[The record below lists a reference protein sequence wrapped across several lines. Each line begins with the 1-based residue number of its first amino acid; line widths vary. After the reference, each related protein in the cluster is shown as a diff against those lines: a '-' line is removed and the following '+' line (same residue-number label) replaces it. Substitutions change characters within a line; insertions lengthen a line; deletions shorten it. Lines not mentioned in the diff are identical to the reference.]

1 MRPPYPVEIVPLL
14 PEFLQRRRAKMTYQ
28 LRRIEELGLDRPTYF
43 WVLNLSY
50 RGEAGATT
58 AEGDLE
64 SPYSTIRERWRPMA
78 AAARGA
84 GLVEEKDG
92 RWHLTAKG
100 RDLARR
106 QHDAAREHYA
116 TLAPLPPHELTRLA
130 GLLDRAFAATARAPE
145 PSRRIHTP
153 WALAYRDGEPA
164 PGSFAQL
171 DAAIF
176 GLWQVRDD
184 CHMSAW
190 RATGIAGPDLEV
202 LTRVWRGEAKDESG
216 LFDKLPHQAP
226 ADFLAS
232 LERLRREGRV
242 ARDALRATAD
252 GTRFRQG
259 IEDETDRLF
268 FTPWPDDVGREG
280 PWIRE
285 ALGRVNGAL
294 T

>member
-1 MRPPYPVEIVPLL
+1 MHPSIV
-14 PEFLQRRRAKMTYQ
+14 RAGFV
-28 LRRIEELGLDRPTYF
+28 R
-43 WVLNLSY
+43 
-50 RGEAGATT
+50 
-58 AEGDLE
+58 
-64 SPYSTIRERWRPMA
+64 A
-78 AAARGA
+78 AASAIAALLVAASCTSPAPSQPAGESGGVGA
-84 GLVEEKDG
+84 PASTTV
-92 RWHLTAKG
+92 LTNGKIA
-100 RDLARR
+100 
-106 QHDAAREHYA
+106 
-116 TLAPLPPHELTRLA
+116 
-130 GLLDRAFAATARAPE
+130 LLDSKNTIVA
-145 PSRRIHTP
+145 
-153 WALAYRDGEPA
+153 ALAYRDGEPA

-285 ALGRVNGAL
+285 ALGRVNAAL

>member
-130 GLLDRAFAATARAPE
+130 GLLDRAFEADPHAVGARLPRRRARA
-145 PSRRIHTP
+145 RLVR
-153 WALAYRDGEPA
+153 
-164 PGSFAQL
+164 
-171 DAAIF
+171 AA
-176 GLWQVRDD
+176 
-184 CHMSAW
+184 
-190 RATGIAGPDLEV
+190 
-202 LTRVWRGEAKDESG
+202 
-216 LFDKLPHQAP
+216 
-226 ADFLAS
+226 
-232 LERLRREGRV
+232 
-242 ARDALRATAD
+242 
-252 GTRFRQG
+252 
-259 IEDETDRLF
+259 
-268 FTPWPDDVGREG
+268 
-280 PWIRE
+280 
-285 ALGRVNGAL
+285 
-294 T
+294 